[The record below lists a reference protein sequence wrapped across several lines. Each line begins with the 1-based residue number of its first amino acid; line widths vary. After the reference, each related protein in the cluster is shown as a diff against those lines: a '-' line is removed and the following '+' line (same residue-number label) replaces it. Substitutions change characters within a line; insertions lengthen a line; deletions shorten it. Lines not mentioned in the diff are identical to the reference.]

1 VIQAIDVVTVFLSYS
16 ALGIEIERGDWK
28 ELDLTNR
35 DISGILVQYPDTE
48 GNIEDFTALVDE
60 AHANGVSIYV
70 YCSL

>member
-1 VIQAIDVVTVFLSYS
+1 M
-16 ALGIEIERGDWK
+16 GIEIERGDWK

-70 YCSL
+70 